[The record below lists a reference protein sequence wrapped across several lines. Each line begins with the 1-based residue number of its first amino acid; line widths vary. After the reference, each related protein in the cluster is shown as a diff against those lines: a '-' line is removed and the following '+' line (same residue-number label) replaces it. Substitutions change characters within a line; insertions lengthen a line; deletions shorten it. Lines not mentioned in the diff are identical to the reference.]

1 MVMTFCWYL
10 AVILYSTKIVAGD
23 ANDTMSTEFHTV
35 SKSAAWL
42 DLSTKPSGSIDK
54 ASHFEATLTLI
65 RLIGDEGSDSHVLRS
80 QDLRKEVESSL
91 PPPEPYYKRSAV
103 LSSTDG
109 FTRTQSLRCYGRD
122 RTAKDFL
129 LSERLNK
136 SMPNT
141 HGSRSHHNRSI
152 GQSAEFKS
160 NTRDRQMLLT
170 RVEEFD
176 ALLNEQ

>member
-1 MVMTFCWYL
+1 
-10 AVILYSTKIVAGD
+10 
-23 ANDTMSTEFHTV
+23 MSTEYHTA
-35 SKSAAWL
+35 SKPAACL
-42 DLSTKPSGSIDK
+42 KLSTKPSGSIDK
-54 ASHFEATLTLI
+54 ASHFEATLSLI
-65 RLIGDEGSDSHVLRS
+65 RLIGDEDSEGHV
-80 QDLRKEVESSL
+80 VESSL

-109 FTRTQSLRCYGRD
+109 FTRTQSLTCYDRD

-129 LSERLNK
+129 QSERFNK
-136 SMPNT
+136 SMPNS
-141 HGSRSHHNRSI
+141 HGNRSHHNRSI

-176 ALLNEQ
+176 ALLNEL

>member
-1 MVMTFCWYL
+1 
-10 AVILYSTKIVAGD
+10 
-23 ANDTMSTEFHTV
+23 MSTTFHTI
-35 SKSAAWL
+35 SDSESPACL

-54 ASHFEATLTLI
+54 ASHFEATLSLI
-65 RLIGDEGSDSHVLRS
+65 RLIGDEDSEGHLALS
-80 QDLRKEVESSL
+80 QDLQEVVESSL

-103 LSSTDG
+103 LSSTDV
-109 FTRTQSLRCYGRD
+109 FTRTQSLTCYDRD

-129 LSERLNK
+129 QSERFHK
-136 SMPNT
+136 SMPNS
-141 HGSRSHHNRSI
+141 HGNRSHHNRSI